1 MRSRMA
7 KEMTMNCILSVAA
20 SFYQVGNR
28 IETELYHNWIDYLPM
43 VVRAGF
49 IPVLFVE
56 NNK

>member
-1 MRSRMA
+1 
-7 KEMTMNCILSVAA
+7 MNCILSVAA